1 MKRTAQTTAGRKM
14 SPAQL
19 RMARAALRWSQ
30 AELAERSGVFINTIK
45 AYESGTS
52 DPKKSTELA
61 LMRPLKKAGVEFIE
75 DNGVRLREPQR

>member
-1 MKRTAQTTAGRKM
+1 M

-45 AYESGTS
+45 AYESGAS
-52 DPKKSTELA
+52 DPKRSTQLSLKRA
-61 LMRPLKKAGVEFIE
+61 LSKVGIEFID